1 MSEHVDAYRIPSGHG
16 LDLRIHQEIL
26 GLDGFENVPAYSTD
40 DQAAKLV
47 LKSIRKKRS
56 RALAT
61 GTTHIKGGTWHF
73 ARYGSDPSTST
84 EVLSESFALSICRLA
99 LVIES
104 QD

>member
-1 MSEHVDAYRIPSGHG
+1 MSEHINAYKIPSGPG

-26 GLDGFENVPAYSTD
+26 GLHDTENVPAYSTD
-40 DQAAKLV
+40 DQVAKLV
-47 LKSIRKKRS
+47 VKSIRKNCS

-84 EVLSESFALSICRLA
+84 EVLSESFALSVCRLA